1 LRQAAGGGETCIK
14 PDVHAARDCIIR
26 HLTIAQQQRGARVY
40 RDGMNFDFLFIL
52 IGYNRFYTCVR
63 VVSQG
68 KCNEFDGLCEKNRQR
83 A

>member
-1 LRQAAGGGETCIK
+1 VTTKIYIK
-14 PDVHAARDCIIR
+14 PDVHAARDCIAWARI
-26 HLTIAQQQRGARVY
+26 IAQQQLGARVY
-40 RDGMNFDFLFIL
+40 RDGMDFDFLFIL

-68 KCNEFDGLCEKNRQR
+68 KCNEFDGLREKNRQR